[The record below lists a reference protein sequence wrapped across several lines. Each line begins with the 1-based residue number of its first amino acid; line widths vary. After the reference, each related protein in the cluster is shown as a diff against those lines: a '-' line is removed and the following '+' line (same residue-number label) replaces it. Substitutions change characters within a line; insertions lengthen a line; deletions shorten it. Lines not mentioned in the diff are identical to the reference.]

1 MATVTITSK
10 GKQLPVKTDFKF
22 ASGALAYFNDT
33 QVKNSKPSGV
43 EWILVISIQR
53 YTESYNSIITT
64 ANEMSMG
71 IDRGLGAVLNYS
83 PI

>member
-10 GKQLPVKTDFKF
+10 GKQLPVNTDFKF

-43 EWILVISIQR
+43 ELDTGNKHSEIHRVV
-53 YTESYNSIITT
+53 T
-64 ANEMSMG
+64 
-71 IDRGLGAVLNYS
+71 
-83 PI
+83 